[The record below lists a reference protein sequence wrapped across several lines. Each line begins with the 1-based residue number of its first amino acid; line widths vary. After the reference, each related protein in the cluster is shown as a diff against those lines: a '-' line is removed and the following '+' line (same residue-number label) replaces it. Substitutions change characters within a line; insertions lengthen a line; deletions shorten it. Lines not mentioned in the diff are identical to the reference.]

1 VAELNK
7 FIGDS
12 SKRIKTRDMREK
24 VRGASEGELQDIL
37 NDVQKELLEQRT
49 QAMLQQ
55 IENPMRIRQLKKLVA
70 RVHTELSARAQKAA

>member
-7 FIGDS
+7 FIGDQA
-12 SKRIKTRDMREK
+12 KRVKIKDLRDNI
-24 VRGASEGELQDIL
+24 RGASESELHEILHDVQGELLD
-37 NDVQKELLEQRT
+37 QRT
-49 QAMLQQ
+49 KALLQQ

>member
-7 FIGDS
+7 FIGDQ
-12 SKRIKTRDMREK
+12 SKRVKIKDLRDNI
-24 VRGASEGELQDIL
+24 RGASESELQEIL
-37 NDVQKELLEQRT
+37 HDVQAELLDQRT
-49 QAMLQQ
+49 KALLQQ